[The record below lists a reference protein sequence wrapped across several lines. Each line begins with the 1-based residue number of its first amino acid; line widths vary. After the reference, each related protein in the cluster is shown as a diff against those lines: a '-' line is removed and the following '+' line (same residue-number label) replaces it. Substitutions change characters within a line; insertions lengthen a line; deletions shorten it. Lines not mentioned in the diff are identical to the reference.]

1 MKSDNLDE
9 QRRAFL
15 VKALTAGVLTLGSN
29 ALMTPLWAMGKIPKE
44 IPPGKSIFDL
54 SGDVTVNNVPATLDT
69 FINPGDTV
77 TTGSNSHAVFVVA
90 KDAFIL
96 RSNSHMKTEGETT
109 LKDIFLKAGKMLT
122 VFSHRL
128 RKDELQVRS
137 FVATA
142 GVRGTGLY
150 MEADPEKTY
159 LCTCYGETEIISNAD
174 KNIRQIVTA
183 THHDDP
189 KYILAK
195 PSDGKIIVPAP
206 FINHDDDELI
216 LIEELVGRTVPFGL
230 ENDGYKGPRKD
241 Y

>member
-1 MKSDNLDE
+1 MKSDGLDE

-15 VKALTAGVLTLGSN
+15 VKALTAGALTLGSSV
-29 ALMTPLWAMGKIPKE
+29 LTTPLLAMGKIPKE
-44 IPPGKSIFDL
+44 IPPGKSIFDM
-54 SGDVTVNNVPATLDT
+54 SGDVKVNNKRATLDT

-77 TTGSNSHAVFVVA
+77 ITGDNSHVVFVVA
-90 KDAFIL
+90 KDAFVL

-109 LKDIFLKAGKMLT
+109 LKDILLKAGKMLT

-128 RKDELQVRS
+128 GPEKLKVRS
-137 FVATA
+137 YVATA

-159 LCTCYGETEIISNAD
+159 LCTCYGEVEIVSNTD
-174 KNIRQIVTA
+174 RNVRQVVTA
-183 THHDDP
+183 THHDEP
-189 KYILAK
+189 KYILEK
-195 PSDGKIIVPAP
+195 PSAGKLILPAP

-230 ENDGYKGPRKD
+230 ETDGYKGPRKD